1 MASDRSQSSDRL
13 DDVESIDP
21 AGTTPPDATFGLR
34 TFLTGSLALDVVVP
48 IVAYQGLIHV
58 VGMARVPAL
67 VLSGAFPA
75 ANVVRRYVQHRRV
88 DPIGVIVLV
97 SILVGAVLSLVSGS
111 EKLTLLRESFL
122 TAAFG
127 LAFLVSLVFGRPIMF
142 LLVRQFVAR
151 EDEQQLSEWDG
162 LWEDVPPFRRVMRQ
176 MTAVWGIALLSEF
189 ALKVVM
195 IETLSSDLV
204 QAISG
209 PLILVLTAVLI
220 VATIRWGRRVR
231 ERGAEPPQTDRPSLR
246 ANRRAMSREGR
257 LRSSC
262 ARTARENVGLLDR
275 FEADTEIEMSRCWV
289 VRFKADLDALG
300 AGVSKPVDA
309 GGEDV
314 AGKSSPLMFV
324 FGPHGFDETG
334 GGLRIE
340 PEQPVRGDA
349 VATIIYD
356 QVEVRAVARR
366 LTQARLD
373 VGGVPF
379 GVDHVMWAQHRVE
392 ASGQPIVL
400 VQCADLRP
408 SVCGQPRL
416 HHPGFLDCE
425 AMADQHV
432 TLNVI
437 GAVDLDVDGFEA
449 GLTSVSKAALH
460 DLRNPI
466 GSCVGHDDRVESYPV
481 APVGDDRCRFGA
493 TEVIEPEELTE
504 MVGRAR
510 NAPP

>member
-1 MASDRSQSSDRL
+1 MA
-13 DDVESIDP
+13 
-21 AGTTPPDATFGLR
+21 PPDATFGMR

-48 IVAYQGLIHV
+48 VVAYQGLIHV
-58 VGMARVPAL
+58 LGMARVPAL

-195 IETLSSDLV
+195 IETLSTDLV

-231 ERGAEPPQTDRPSLR
+231 ERGAEP
-246 ANRRAMSREGR
+246 A
-257 LRSSC
+257 
-262 ARTARENVGLLDR
+262 
-275 FEADTEIEMSRCWV
+275 AD
-289 VRFKADLDALG
+289 
-300 AGVSKPVDA
+300 
-309 GGEDV
+309 
-314 AGKSSPLMFV
+314 
-324 FGPHGFDETG
+324 
-334 GGLRIE
+334 
-340 PEQPVRGDA
+340 
-349 VATIIYD
+349 
-356 QVEVRAVARR
+356 
-366 LTQARLD
+366 
-373 VGGVPF
+373 
-379 GVDHVMWAQHRVE
+379 
-392 ASGQPIVL
+392 
-400 VQCADLRP
+400 
-408 SVCGQPRL
+408 
-416 HHPGFLDCE
+416 
-425 AMADQHV
+425 
-432 TLNVI
+432 
-437 GAVDLDVDGFEA
+437 
-449 GLTSVSKAALH
+449 
-460 DLRNPI
+460 
-466 GSCVGHDDRVESYPV
+466 
-481 APVGDDRCRFGA
+481 
-493 TEVIEPEELTE
+493 
-504 MVGRAR
+504 
-510 NAPP
+510 